1 MEFCTTENAAISR
14 VTRSGY
20 YRLRKTWKIRKK
32 HLFTTDFCVF
42 HAFSGFQKIH
52 LWYTLESMH

>member
-20 YRLRKTWKIRKK
+20 YIPRKTWKIWKM
-32 HLFTTDFCVF
+32 HITTYFHVF

-52 LWYTLESMH
+52 L